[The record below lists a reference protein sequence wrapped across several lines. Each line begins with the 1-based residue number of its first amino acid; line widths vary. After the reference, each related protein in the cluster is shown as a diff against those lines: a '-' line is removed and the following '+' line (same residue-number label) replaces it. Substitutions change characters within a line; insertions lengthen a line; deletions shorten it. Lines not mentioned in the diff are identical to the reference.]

1 MFYIKKCVSDRN
13 YLLRYPEFAVGEHG
27 TKKEE
32 KAIRRMNDF
41 YETMVGEIIA
51 YCGELASEQKK
62 ILYMM
67 DVECTLPGSD
77 TMLTESEEI
86 SVDTPISVH
95 LALVLRNRPAPT
107 KRLSP
112 VHTWKEGYLVK

>member
-13 YLLRYPEFAVGEHG
+13 YLLRYPQFAVDEPGE
-27 TKKEE
+27 KKEGN
-32 KAIRRMNDF
+32 AIRRMNDF
-41 YETMVGEIIA
+41 YEAMVREIIA
-51 YCGELASEQKK
+51 YCGELTSEQKK

-67 DVECTLPGSD
+67 DVECTLSGSD
-77 TMLTESEEI
+77 TTLTESEEI
-86 SVDTPISVH
+86 SIHTPISVH

-107 KRLSP
+107 RRLSL